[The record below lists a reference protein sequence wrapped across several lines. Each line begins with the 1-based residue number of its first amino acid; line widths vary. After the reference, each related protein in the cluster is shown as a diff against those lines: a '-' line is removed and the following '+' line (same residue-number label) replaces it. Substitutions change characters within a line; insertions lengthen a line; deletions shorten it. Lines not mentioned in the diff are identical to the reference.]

1 MTELVVVVVVV
12 VFVST
17 GKFWCSSHMGPGSRA
32 LALPFQQ
39 DVPEARQE
47 GREVVTVACWQVEVL
62 LVTGVQE

>member
-1 MTELVVVVVVV
+1 M
-12 VFVST
+12 F
-17 GKFWCSSHMGPGSRA
+17 KSHGPWQQGSGGS
-32 LALPFQQ
+32 LPFQQ